1 MEITVRL
8 KAGLSVVAAVMLF
21 AMGCSPA
28 SQAPMAQQT
37 TAEDRA
43 AADQTDTENL
53 GSSGSAAGS
62 RQSLMEQYTGSAIL
76 SQPSPAVPNYA
87 IPQTAIPHIGSSF
100 ASSGHSPGNSWAT
113 SPEDASIPAN
123 LLRSTPMP
131 VLPPD
136 SAGAH
141 LNKLPAGAQR
151 NSQQG
156 FATVRVFY
164 ATDRQRGELSL
175 ANYQI
180 EGQKQNFLTLCAIAA
195 SLIAFTF
202 LSLLLKRERMAMVCA
217 VAGGGVGCLAG
228 ALLYFGEANIEKHG
242 VVYNGARGELMRGIC
257 DVTVPDSHR
266 RGQVER
272 PSLLRFEFREDQ
284 QEHIVLTSA
293 VELTDAEFAKKLAHT
308 VGQSPQGDLLVFIHG
323 YNVKFEDAVQRT
335 AQIAVDLPF
344 EGVPVCYSWPSQGS
358 LLGYSIDE
366 NNSEWTI
373 PHLKQ
378 FLLELVRDSGAKSIN
393 VVAHSMGNRVMTAA
407 MQQINQGLAAD
418 SPPPFDRIVLAAPDV
433 DADRFRRDLAP
444 ALLNVS
450 QQVTLYASSSDQA
463 LIASK
468 KVHGYPRAGEGGAN
482 IVIVPGIETIDV
494 SGIDLSLLGHS
505 YYADSQSLLRDLFG
519 VVRARL
525 FAPQRQSLVSRQS
538 GNSVYWELADQH
550 GTANARQP
558 NHLR

>member
-1 MEITVRL
+1 
-8 KAGLSVVAAVMLF
+8 
-21 AMGCSPA
+21 
-28 SQAPMAQQT
+28 
-37 TAEDRA
+37 
-43 AADQTDTENL
+43 
-53 GSSGSAAGS
+53 
-62 RQSLMEQYTGSAIL
+62 
-76 SQPSPAVPNYA
+76 
-87 IPQTAIPHIGSSF
+87 
-100 ASSGHSPGNSWAT
+100 
-113 SPEDASIPAN
+113 
-123 LLRSTPMP
+123 MP

-136 SAGAH
+136 SASEH
-141 LNKLPAGAQR
+141 RQPLPAGAQAS
-151 NSQQG
+151 NQG

-180 EGQKQNFLTLCAIAA
+180 EGQKQTFLTLCAIAA
-195 SLIAFTF
+195 CLLAFTF
-202 LSLLLKRERMAMVCA
+202 VSLLLKRERMGALCA
-217 VAGGGVGCLAG
+217 VVGGGVACLA
-228 ALLYFGEANIEKHG
+228 AAFIFYGEATIEKHG
-242 VVYNGARGELMRGIC
+242 VVYTGARGELTRGVC

-293 VELTDAEFAKKLAHT
+293 VELSDSDFTHKLAHT
-308 VGQSPQGDLLVFIHG
+308 VSQSPQADLLVFVHG

-373 PHLKQ
+373 PHFKQ
-378 FLLELVRDSGAKSIN
+378 FLLELVQDSGAKSIN

-407 MQQINQGLAAD
+407 MQQIHQGLAAGA
-418 SPPPFDRIVLAAPDV
+418 SPPFDRIVLAAPDV

-468 KVHGYPRAGEGGAN
+468 KVHGYPRAGEGGTN

-494 SGIDLSLLGHS
+494 TGIDLSLLGHS

-538 GNSVYWELADQH
+538 GNSVYWQLADQQD
-550 GTANARQP
+550 TANAQQS